1 MESSLAPSVEAPSL
15 IEFIGGEP
23 GLIEHILTFLAN
35 ENSTSDE
42 RVLAGT
48 SAVRFLHVCKQTKH
62 IVTPELWVTL
72 LATYY
77 PNYPLPTFGFITVRT
92 LFREMWFRH
101 NEFEKALCLYERLKA
116 DFDRAVIVMAA
127 AWDTPRWGA
136 AKRSKWEIGES
147 MQAAKSD
154 MKWRASFLKTW
165 DGALKTVPV
174 RRQNAG
180 VAH

>member
-48 SAVRFLHVCKQTKH
+48 SAVRFLHVCKQTKQF
-62 IVTPELWVTL
+62 VTPALWVTL

-77 PNYPLPTFGFITVRT
+77 PNYPLPTFGFISVRT
-92 LFREMWFRH
+92 LFREMWSRH
-101 NEFEKALCLYERLKA
+101 NEFEKALRLYERLKA
-116 DFDRAVIVMAA
+116 DLDRATKAYA
-127 AWDTPRWGA
+127 EQNAFTYDAYRA
-136 AKRSKWEIGES
+136 KWEIGES
-147 MQAAKSD
+147 VKAAQSD
-154 MKWRASFLKTW
+154 MEWRASFLQTW